1 MAAFVRRLGAIGAAL
16 LLAASPGLAASPD
29 PATLRVL
36 PEETARARV
45 LVRQLGSDIF
55 RERDDATRELAT
67 MGRRALGALD
77 EARSDPDPEVWTRVG
92 QLYPRATR
100 DEMSARV
107 AVFLADADG
116 RYEHDIP
123 AWPKFRAAL
132 GDGPAG
138 RELFTELLGDRAN
151 LDVLIQLGG
160 ASAALTPG
168 LTALAG
174 GTAVV
179 RLEAAPP
186 VGLHRALAARKQ
198 LLQAAMN
205 PPPAVRAAGVVPK
218 LPSPAE
224 FALVLLAESFAPEAE
239 PPPNGVQFAT
249 SQHFY
254 AQGVKQ
260 AIDGDQKFSPAL
272 RQLTWRWLE
281 SRPGTTGTTSGVG
294 LGLFLQL
301 DPKRLAGIAART
313 LRQRSGVPHESS
325 QAVAAVAQ
333 AKGVEHLAALTAA
346 FTDERPL
353 FSQANLG
360 GFDVHVCDFAL
371 ATALQLTG
379 QRPEDYG
386 MTVQNPPPKPGQRPS
401 HMTYFFKTDAKQTAG
416 QKSRAAFDKWRAFEA
431 TQLGSVLGGPLADR
445 ATTARFPGRAAKP
458 DPKPL
463 VIPGDD

>member
-1 MAAFVRRLGAIGAAL
+1 MAAFVRRLGAVGAAL
-16 LLAASPGLAASPD
+16 LLAALPGVAASPD

-45 LVRQLGSDIF
+45 LVRRLGSDIF
-55 RERDDATRELAT
+55 RERDDATRELGA
-67 MGRRALGALD
+67 MGRRALVALD
-77 EARSDPDPEVWTRVG
+77 EARSDPDPEVSARVG
-92 QLYPRATR
+92 QLHPRATR
-100 DEMSARV
+100 DEMTAR
-107 AVFLADADG
+107 AAAFLADADG
-116 RYEHDIP
+116 KYEHDIP

-138 RELFTELLGDRAN
+138 RELLTELLADRAN

-174 GTAVV
+174 GSAAV

-205 PPPAVRAAGVVPK
+205 PLPTVRATGVVPK
-218 LPSPAE
+218 LPTPAE
-224 FALVLLAESFAPEAE
+224 FALVLLAESFAPEVE
-239 PPPNGVQFAT
+239 SPPDGTQFAT
-249 SQHFY
+249 AQHFY

-260 AIDGDQKFSPAL
+260 AIDGGQKFAPAL

-281 SRPGTTGTTSGVG
+281 SRPGPRGPSTAVG

-301 DPKRLAGIAART
+301 DPNRLAGLAART
-313 LRQRSGVPHESS
+313 LRQRSGIPHDSA

-371 ATALQLTG
+371 ATAVQLTG

-386 MTVQNPPPKPGQRPS
+386 FGVQNLPKPGARPS

-416 QKSRAAFDKWRAFEA
+416 QKSRAAFEKWRAFEA
-431 TQLGSVLGGPLADR
+431 GQLGSVLGGPLADR
-445 ATTARFPGRAAKP
+445 VTTARFPDRAAKP

-463 VIPGDD
+463 VLPNDD